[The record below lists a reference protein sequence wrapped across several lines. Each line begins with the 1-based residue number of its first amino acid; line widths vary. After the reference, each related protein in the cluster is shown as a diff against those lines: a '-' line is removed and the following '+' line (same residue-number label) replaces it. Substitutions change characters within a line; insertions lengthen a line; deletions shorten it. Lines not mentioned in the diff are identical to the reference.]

1 VAIGGII
8 TIGLAYGSSFG
19 LAALMGYKTSGVH
32 NLLPFLLL
40 GIGVDDMFVIASA
53 ADQSGIV
60 SIKSNSL
67 V

>member
-1 VAIGGII
+1 
-8 TIGLAYGSSFG
+8 
-19 LAALMGYKTSGVH
+19 MGYKTSGVH